1 MSTQDKLSFL
11 SFLLFGCF
19 SPPFPT
25 LLPVAFCPEH
35 VFRNSLCDT
44 ASKEMLAAGKETC
57 FRDWVNIPSPFFSLF
72 QICHHEPLAIGVPL
86 CFPASPR
93 Y

>member
-25 LLPVAFCPEH
+25 LLPIAFCPEH

-57 FRDWVNIPSPFFSLF
+57 FRDWVNIPSPFFFFISDL
-72 QICHHEPLAIGVPL
+72 
-86 CFPASPR
+86 SP
-93 Y
+93 